1 MPNPGSH
8 LGGGYTPPL
17 NEIKATTVGRRI
29 DHTAPCGLN
38 VSRQSSNTWP
48 PRGLNTSSRSIAIIH
63 AWGYGVG
70 FDTLHF
76 FGRSGGTSLGAP
88 CVFHPTPME
97 VPGTL
102 AHRRSGWWPWQG
114 HLLGMRP
121 SPLKPWGGVGL
132 PVTFTSQQYSAGVK
146 GSPWIPVGSGGS
158 PTTFSW
164 VPPLWGLFGS
174 PVLYDRGSEITGSP
188 AVNSNILVP
197 RQATDVFPDPRA
209 HSRGAWGPGR
219 A

>member
-1 MPNPGSH
+1 LS
-8 LGGGYTPPL
+8 
-17 NEIKATTVGRRI
+17 ATVKRRI
-29 DHTAPCGLN
+29 DHTAPRGLN
-38 VSRQSSNTWP
+38 VSRQPSNTCP

-70 FDTLHF
+70 FDTLYF
-76 FGRSGGTSLGAP
+76 FGRFGGTSLGAP

-132 PVTFTSQQYSAGVK
+132 PVTFTSQQCSAG
-146 GSPWIPVGSGGS
+146 
-158 PTTFSW
+158 
-164 VPPLWGLFGS
+164 
-174 PVLYDRGSEITGSP
+174 
-188 AVNSNILVP
+188 
-197 RQATDVFPDPRA
+197 RQALGGRGVVPLARGLSRRRA
-209 HSRGAWGPGR
+209 TAFGLRLVSLHTFACF
-219 A
+219 